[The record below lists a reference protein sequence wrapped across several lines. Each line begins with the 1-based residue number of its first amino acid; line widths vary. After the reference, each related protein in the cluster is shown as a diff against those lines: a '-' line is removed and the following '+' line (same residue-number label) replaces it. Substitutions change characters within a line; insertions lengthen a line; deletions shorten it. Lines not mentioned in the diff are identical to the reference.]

1 MKLNDEYWD
10 GTEARSRQIDIT
22 KVQRLFDSKTS
33 AIDLRIAVHDTC
45 SRRTV
50 GVWLETRG
58 IVGIKTKHE
67 MVERVISLWNEHHD
81 ALDAAAGVV
90 AS

>member
-33 AIDLRIAVHDTC
+33 EIDLRIAVHDAC
-45 SRRTV
+45 SKRTID
-50 GVWLETRG
+50 VWLGSRG
-58 IVGIKTKHE
+58 VTGVKTKHE
-67 MVERVISLWNEHHD
+67 MVERVVSLWNEHHY
-81 ALDAAAGVV
+81 ALEKEAA
-90 AS
+90 S